1 MKEDNRIQSSRS
13 KIITLSMLFVLSP
26 LVLCTLLS
34 GDTGHT
40 YTLAQVRLVFKS
52 GTERTGYMPLYS
64 GWGFDTRDKLDEG
77 KDVLDSIVAKGS
89 RYFCLVDT
97 FYTFRELRSMVAT
110 EDIEKIATD
119 SVQQVLF
126 LSWQGFSGAG
136 DLDQLPLRLIQ
147 KLKSKPILN
156 IQKVEGWDES
166 VDYYCINQDSNISE
180 NEYILLFKYGPR
192 YRRRDEFNR
201 LLYLTTGG
209 YYERS
214 YGKKLPMGLLV
225 DSLRDFVEYARQ
237 TIKNLSSP
245 CNSPYIENLLLRVKT
260 IYIGRLKFYEAL
272 ISYLDADSTQAL
284 KGYIAEEISGDGDR
298 DELVASIKKPS
309 DEDWRSIVES
319 VARLAAKTLAYGRNE
334 DKLFDEIIEKHD
346 IIVFAHSWD

>member
-1 MKEDNRIQSSRS
+1 LKGNKEVRPTGFHS
-13 KIITLSMLFVLSP
+13 KTKPLLFTLTLLTLF
-26 LVLCTLLS
+26 TLLS
-34 GDTGHT
+34 GDTGHM
-40 YTLAQVRLVFKS
+40 YTLAKVKLIMKDGS
-52 GTERTGYMPLYS
+52 ERVGYMPLYN
-64 GWGFDTRDKLDEG
+64 GCGFDVRNEIDEG
-77 KDVLDSIVAKGS
+77 TDVLDSLINKKVPAF
-89 RYFCLVDT
+89 YFVDT

-147 KLKSKPILN
+147 KLKSEPILN

-166 VDYYCINQDSNISE
+166 VDYYCINQDSSISE

-225 DSLRDFVEYARQ
+225 DSLHDFVEYARQ

-272 ISYLDADSTQAL
+272 ISYLDAGSTQAL

-298 DELVASIKKPS
+298 DELVASIEKPS

-334 DKLFDEIIEKHD
+334 DKLFDEIIEKHG